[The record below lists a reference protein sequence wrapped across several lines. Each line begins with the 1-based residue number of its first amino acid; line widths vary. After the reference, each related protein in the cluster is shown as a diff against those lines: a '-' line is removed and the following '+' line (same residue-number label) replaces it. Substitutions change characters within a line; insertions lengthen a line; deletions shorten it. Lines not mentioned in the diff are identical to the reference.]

1 LKTCP
6 NCGQITRDD
15 DRFCSSCGQPTDPRR
30 QSSFPGEDRAR
41 RPATSGVMSVTP
53 YALALRRF
61 WWVLAVGLVFALL
74 AALSARFSISL
85 FPPGFDEKEEVTYTA
100 SSRLLVSSAESPYFR
115 SQTTFVP
122 DTPAAGNGGTGGG
135 GSTTG
140 GEEGASTQPTI
151 PFISPPDLTTLI
163 RTANLYP
170 LFIESDPVADFR
182 RRQYGDLPGSVS
194 ATGIYA
200 VRTANRVELSE
211 IPVIEL
217 AAVGGSPDEAV
228 ALADKTAKAF
238 IAWLKAQQDE
248 AKILPDDRIVIQ
260 QLTVPRGAIASAGP
274 STTLPILVFL
284 IVFAAF
290 CVLAIL
296 LDRLLPPGQP
306 RTARKDVEPFEPVK
320 VKKTA

>member
-1 LKTCP
+1 M
-6 NCGQITRDD
+6 R
-15 DRFCSSCGQPTDPRR
+15 
-30 QSSFPGEDRAR
+30 
-41 RPATSGVMSVTP
+41 VTP

-122 DTPAAGNGGTGGG
+122 DTQAAGNDGTGGG

-140 GEEGASTQPTI
+140 GEEQSAGEGASSQPTI

-217 AAVGGSPDEAV
+217 VAVGGSPDDAV

-238 IAWLKAQQDE
+238 IAWLKAQQEE
-248 AKILPDDRIVIQ
+248 AKILADDRIVIQ
-260 QLTVPRGAIASAGP
+260 QLTVPRGALASAGP
-274 STTLPILVFL
+274 STTLPVLVFL
-284 IVFAAF
+284 VVFAAF

-306 RTARKDVEPFEPVK
+306 RPAREGRRAVRARPGQEDGVGRAGRWPTSSLSPL
-320 VKKTA
+320 AARGRWHSPGSARSPC